1 MAFFGEAVLAL
12 AGLTFTAQ
20 GLGLT
25 HSVRSAMNDRPEWVA
40 IGSAM
45 FVLALV
51 LGWLTAGSAPR

>member
-1 MAFFGEAVLAL
+1 VIAAEILLAL

-25 HSVRSAMNDRPEWVA
+25 RSVRSYMNDRPEWIA

-51 LGWLTAGSAPR
+51 LVWLTTRRRAAP